1 MLPNMT
7 HWNPHSGSFQFT
19 LEGLPCTTQSLRN
32 RQSLSGS
39 SLSPDSFQMS
49 SLSSL
54 KCECFCGLGEMY
66 SGASSCDHCYFMVTG
81 SQHSGRCNLWC
92 VVPPFL
98 PITISI
104 LKTLTWK
111 LLTWGFH
118 PPRHLLS
125 NFATSFWGTWHSM
138 NAILYNAY
146 VLDTLISCM
155 TTYTSFFFT
164 SVCFFMTHSPQ
175 AKFLN
180 FSWDLQPYT
189 KLYFVNTPLAFFS
202 LHSCSYG
209 RCSHTSIFIE
219 VYLTSLQRGK

>member
-19 LEGLPCTTQSLRN
+19 SEGLPCTTQSLRN
-32 RQSLSGS
+32 RQILSGS
-39 SLSPDSFQMS
+39 SLSPDSF
-49 SLSSL
+49 LSSL
-54 KCECFCGLGEMY
+54 KCECFCGLGRCTQVHHPLTTATLW
-66 SGASSCDHCYFMVTG
+66 SLALSTVADATSDVLFLHF
-81 SQHSGRCNLWC
+81 SQSPSQYWRPWHGNFWPEDS
-92 VVPPFL
+92 
-98 PITISI
+98 T
-104 LKTLTWK
+104 
-111 LLTWGFH
+111 H
-118 PPRHLLS
+118 QDLLS
-125 NFATSFWGTWHSM
+125 TFATSFWGTWHSV
-138 NAILYNAY
+138 NAILYDTY

-155 TTYTSFFFT
+155 TMYTSFFFT

-189 KLYFVNTPLAFFS
+189 KLYFVNTPLACFS

-209 RCSHTSIFIE
+209 PCSHTSIFIE